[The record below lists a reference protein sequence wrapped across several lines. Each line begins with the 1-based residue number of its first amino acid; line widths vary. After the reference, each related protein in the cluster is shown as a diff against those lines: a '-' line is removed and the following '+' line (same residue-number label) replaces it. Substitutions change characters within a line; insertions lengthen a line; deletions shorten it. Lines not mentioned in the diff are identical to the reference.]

1 MAEHDLPAMLGHMM
15 KVTPGIKKKG
25 YKCCWLWATMI
36 LENILLFDK
45 EHSIDYMI
53 IIITT
58 IR

>member
-1 MAEHDLPAMLGHMM
+1 MLGHMM

-25 YKCCWLWATMI
+25 YKCCWLWATMR
-36 LENILLFDK
+36 LQNIMLFDK

-53 IIITT
+53 VIIITIT